1 MSIRH
6 KNEDV
11 KNAIGFLRIKPG
23 ARIWAVDGSWGGLA
37 FGWYSKLCWWC
48 ESTDVGKRRR
58 AQLDYIP
65 FLPHTLW
72 LYWKLHCTSTHVAVL
87 FSALFSL
94 ISLKVGARDCGIAQ
108 FLVSQISGGSQGLA
122 GSATFGFD
130 FLKNCI
136 SSSWNACD
144 DYPPMSTCGR
154 QLPELN
160 LDSSLQG
167 QGQYNVGKL

>member
-1 MSIRH
+1 M
-6 KNEDV
+6 
-11 KNAIGFLRIKPG
+11 
-23 ARIWAVDGSWGGLA
+23 
-37 FGWYSKLCWWC
+37 
-48 ESTDVGKRRR
+48 
-58 AQLDYIP
+58 DYIP

-94 ISLKVGARDCGIAQ
+94 ISLKVGARDCEIAQ

-136 SSSWNACD
+136 SPS
-144 DYPPMSTCGR
+144 
-154 QLPELN
+154 
-160 LDSSLQG
+160 
-167 QGQYNVGKL
+167 